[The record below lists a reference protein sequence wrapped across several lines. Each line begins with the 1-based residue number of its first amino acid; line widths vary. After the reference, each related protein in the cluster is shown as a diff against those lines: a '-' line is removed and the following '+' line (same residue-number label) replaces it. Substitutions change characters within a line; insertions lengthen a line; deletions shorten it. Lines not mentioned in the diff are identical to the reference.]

1 MRTTNGC
8 QAIMEKSRNRP
19 LDEHQQKVVKERQVR
34 REKEI
39 LELRDR
45 LIFLLDDLAPTTGKY
60 TYLESRTGISAARW
74 QNLYLEKQQP
84 TIEMIL
90 AISEYLPEY
99 LTWLLTGRAPSK
111 EKLIG
116 APEVPTDEE
125 WHSFSQHRAWLR
137 KSKAKHGD

>member
-1 MRTTNGC
+1 
-8 QAIMEKSRNRP
+8 MEKSRNRP
-19 LDEHQQKVVKERQVR
+19 LDEHQKKVVIERQVR

-90 AISEYLPEY
+90 AISEYRPEY

-116 APEVPTDEE
+116 APEEPTDEE

>member
-1 MRTTNGC
+1 MRAINEC
-8 QAIMEKSRNRP
+8 QAIMEKSRKQPR
-19 LDEHQQKVVKERQVR
+19 DEHQKELTEERQVR

-39 LELRDR
+39 RELRDR
-45 LIFLLDDLAPTTGKY
+45 LIFLLDDLAPATGKY
-60 TYLESRTGISAARW
+60 AYLESRTGISAARW

-90 AISEYLPEY
+90 AVSEYRREY
-99 LTWLLTGRAPSK
+99 LTWLFTGKTPNEDDPAQIPN
-111 EKLIG
+111 
-116 APEVPTDEE
+116 APTDEE